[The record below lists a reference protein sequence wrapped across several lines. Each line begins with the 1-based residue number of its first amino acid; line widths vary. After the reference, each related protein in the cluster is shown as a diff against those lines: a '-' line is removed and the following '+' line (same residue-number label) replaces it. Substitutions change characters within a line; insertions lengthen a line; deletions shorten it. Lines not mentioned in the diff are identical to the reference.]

1 VRRVEVDPRSL
12 AAHLAAVKYNEEQ
25 MRLQSRNLI
34 AALAGTSS
42 SAITYS
48 AAQVQTA
55 SGTMLTEATIAG
67 LSA

>member
-12 AAHLAAVKYNEEQ
+12 AAHLTAVKYNEEQ
-25 MRLQSRNLI
+25 VRLQSRNLI
-34 AALAGTSS
+34 AALAGTNS
-42 SAITYS
+42 SAIAYS

>member
-1 VRRVEVDPRSL
+1 
-12 AAHLAAVKYNEEQ
+12 
-25 MRLQSRNLI
+25 LQSRNLI
-34 AALAGTSS
+34 AALAGTNS
-42 SAITYS
+42 SAIAYS